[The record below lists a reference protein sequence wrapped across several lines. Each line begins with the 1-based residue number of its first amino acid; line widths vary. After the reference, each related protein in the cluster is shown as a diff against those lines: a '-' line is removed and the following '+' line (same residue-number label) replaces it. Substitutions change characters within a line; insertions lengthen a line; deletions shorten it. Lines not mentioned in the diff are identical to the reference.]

1 MDINEYISSGILE
14 AYVLG
19 ALTEEERRDVEAK
32 VTAHPE
38 LAVELE
44 AIENAMQHF
53 VEEHA
58 IAPPAHLQNQ
68 IWEAI
73 EAAQPAAAS
82 TSNTETPTEPKG
94 ADVYTI
100 AHQSPRQL
108 HPWRWLWAAAVIVL
122 TGSLLFNFYLMN
134 ERNALREEQV
144 AMRQE
149 MDTMKQQHE
158 ALAATMQQYSHEK
171 EMMAD
176 PSMKSVVMHTMQE
189 GHPMV
194 ATVYWSPNKGEGYVS
209 IQKLPAPPTGM
220 QYQLWVMKDNK
231 PVDMGMISNDVVAKS
246 GMEKVQKPMTGT
258 AQAFAI
264 TLEKAGGSPTPS
276 MDKVYVMGKIP
287 A

>member
-19 ALTEEERRDVEAK
+19 ALTEEERREVEAK
-32 VTAHPE
+32 VSAHPE
-38 LAVELE
+38 LAVELA

-73 EAAQPAAAS
+73 EAAQPKVA
-82 TSNTETPTEPKG
+82 TSNTLTASQDSSTE
-94 ADVYTI
+94 VYTFSGQ
-100 AHQSPRQL
+100 APRQL
-108 HPWRWLWAAAVIVL
+108 NPWRWLWAAAVIVL
-122 TGSLLFNFYLMN
+122 TGSMLFNFYLMN
-134 ERNALREEQV
+134 ERNALRSEQV

-149 MDTMKQQHE
+149 MDTLKRQHE
-158 ALAATMQQYSHEK
+158 ALAASMQQYSHEK

-176 PSMKSVVMHTMQE
+176 PSMQAVVMHTMLKE
-189 GHPMV
+189 HPMV
-194 ATVYWSPNKGEGYVS
+194 ATVYWSPDKGDGYVS
-209 IQKLPAPPTGM
+209 IQKLPVPPPGM

-231 PVDMGMISNDVVAKS
+231 PVDMGLISNEVVAKG
-246 GMEKVQKPMTGT
+246 GMEKMQKAMTGT

-264 TLEKAGGSPTPS
+264 SLEKAGGSPTPT
-276 MDKVYVMGKIP
+276 MERVYVMGKI
-287 A
+287 AS

>member
-19 ALTEEERRDVEAK
+19 ALTEEERGEVVAK
-32 VTAHPE
+32 VAAHPE
-38 LAVELE
+38 LAVELA

-58 IAPPAHLQNQ
+58 IAPPAHLQQQ

-73 EAAQPAAAS
+73 AATQPAATNIPA
-82 TSNTETPTEPKG
+82 EPQRT
-94 ADVYTI
+94 AEVYTLGDT
-100 AHQSPRQL
+100 ARRRVNQ
-108 HPWRWLWAAAVIVL
+108 WRWLWAAAVIVL
-122 TGSLLFNFYLMN
+122 TGSMLFNFYLMN
-134 ERNALREEQV
+134 ERNILREQQV

-149 MDTMKQQHE
+149 MDTMKQQQQT
-158 ALAATMQQYSHEK
+158 LAAAMQQYSHEK

-176 PSMKSVVMHTMQE
+176 PSMQSVVMHTMKE

-194 ATVYWSPNKGEGYVS
+194 ATVYWSPIKGEGYIS
-209 IQKLPAPPTGM
+209 IQKLPVPPEGM
-220 QYQLWVMKDNK
+220 QYQLWVLKDNK
-231 PVDMGMISNDVVAKS
+231 PVDMGVISNDVVAKG
-246 GMEKVQKPMTGT
+246 GMEKVQKTMAGT

-264 TLEKAGGSPTPS
+264 TLEKAGGSPTPT
-276 MDKVYVMGKIP
+276 MDQLYVLGKIP

>member
-19 ALTEEERRDVEAK
+19 ALVEEERRDVEAK
-32 VTAHPE
+32 VAAYPE
-38 LAVELE
+38 LAVELA

-73 EAAQPAAAS
+73 EAAQSNTA
-82 TSNTETPTEPKG
+82 TSNAPTAPQGTAE
-94 ADVYTI
+94 VYTFSGQ
-100 AHQSPRQL
+100 APRQL
-108 HPWRWLWAAAVIVL
+108 NPWRWLWAAAVIVL
-122 TGSLLFNFYLMN
+122 TGSMLFNFYLMN
-134 ERNALREEQV
+134 ERNALRNEQV

-149 MDTMKQQHE
+149 MDTLKRQHE
-158 ALAATMQQYSHEK
+158 ALAASLQQYSHEK

-176 PSMKSVVMHTMQE
+176 PSMQAVVMHTMQKE
-189 GHPMV
+189 HPMV
-194 ATVYWSPNKGEGYVS
+194 ATVYWSPGKGEGYVS
-209 IQKLPAPPTGM
+209 IQKLPMPPAGM

-231 PVDMGMISNDVVAKS
+231 PVDMGMISNEVVAKG
-246 GMEKVQKPMTGT
+246 GMEKVQKVMTGT

-264 TLEKAGGSPTPS
+264 SLEKAGGSPTPT
-276 MDKVYVMGKIP
+276 MERVYVMGKI
-287 A
+287 AI